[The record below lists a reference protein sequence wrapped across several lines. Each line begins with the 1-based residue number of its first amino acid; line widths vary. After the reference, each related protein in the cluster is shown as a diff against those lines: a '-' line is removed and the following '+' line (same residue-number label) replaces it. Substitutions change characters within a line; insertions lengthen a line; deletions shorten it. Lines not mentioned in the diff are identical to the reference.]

1 MKKSFYL
8 SLATTVALFG
18 AAYKIPE
25 QSARSVALAGAYVAT
40 PKSADAAYFNPAN
53 MSFMDNFSYFEAS
66 FTGIYLAKV
75 KYAGNQIIAPTPPT
89 LLPATN
95 TTESERFLVPH
106 LHFVSKPFGKF
117 RFGLALT
124 TPAGL
129 SKKWDSGV
137 QSWFAKEFSLRT
149 AELNPS
155 VSYKIY
161 DNFSLAVG
169 GRVLFTDGKIV
180 FNNPRLGNYYMDG
193 DIKTH
198 YGYNLALSYRLKEL
212 TFAATYRSKIDL
224 RESGKV
230 DYSKGAVRSH
240 TQGTTKVPLPATL
253 SLAVALQTAPR
264 ATFEFVYE
272 RTYWSKYDRL
282 IMTFADPRMFPINVA
297 KNWQD
302 TNTYRIGF
310 TYQNTP
316 KITTMYGFAYDE
328 TPVPAAT
335 LGYELPD
342 SDAYIFSIGA
352 LYKYTKELTI
362 GVSYLY
368 DYKISRRLT
377 LADANRNGI
386 VGKFS
391 NASAQLLNLSF
402 NYRY

>member
-1 MKKSFYL
+1 MKKSLYL
-8 SLATTVALFG
+8 SLATSVALFG

-25 QSARSVALAGAYVAT
+25 QSARSVALAGAYVAAA
-40 PKSADAAYFNPAN
+40 KSADAAYFNPAN
-53 MSFMDNFSYFEAS
+53 MSFMDSFSYFEAS

-75 KYAGNQIIAPTPPT
+75 QYAGNQITSTTPLT
-89 LLPATN
+89 ILPASN
-95 TTESERFLVPH
+95 ATESERFLVPH
-106 LHFVSKPFGKF
+106 LHYVSKPFGKF

-129 SKKWDSGV
+129 SKKWDSGI
-137 QSWFAKEFSLRT
+137 QTWFAKEFTLRT
-149 AELNPS
+149 AEFNPS
-155 VSYKIY
+155 ISYRIN

-169 GRVLFTDGKIV
+169 GRILFTDGKIV
-180 FNNPRLGNYYMDG
+180 FNNPLLGSYNMDG

-198 YGYNLALSYRLKEL
+198 YGYNLALSYNLKEL
-212 TFAATYRSKIDL
+212 TLAATYRSKIDL
-224 RESGKV
+224 KESGKV
-230 DYSKGAVRSH
+230 EYSKGAVRSH
-240 TQGTTKVPLPATL
+240 TIGTTKVPLPATL
-253 SLAVALQTAPR
+253 TLAVALQTAPS

-282 IMTFADPRMFPINVA
+282 KMSFADRRVPPINVA
-297 KNWQD
+297 KNWRD

-310 TYQNTP
+310 TYHNTP

-352 LYKYTKELTI
+352 LYKYTKNLTI
-362 GVSYLY
+362 GMSYLY
-368 DYKISRRLT
+368 DYKTSRRLT
-377 LADANRNGI
+377 LADANQNGI
-386 VGKFS
+386 LGKFS
-391 NASAQLLNLSF
+391 NASAQLLNISF